1 MCGLRNTTFLFTG
14 PRHGFYQ
21 GFEKIKSGLEIDT
34 SAFNSVTVDPEANTL
49 TCGGATNFQQVI
61 DATYA
66 VKKDMPTGSGSCVGV
81 MGAGIGAGIGRLE
94 GLYGLI
100 TDSLLSV
107 RILLPNTT
115 VIEASEAQNK
125 DLFWGIRGAGW
136 NFGFILNATFRVY
149 DQVPNGMHMNADLIY
164 PSNITESF
172 YQTLRQAAPNM
183 PAPLSLASALS
194 WNAEYNDTTLSVN
207 AVYAGPESEGRKAI
221 QFLLDQNPI
230 LRENITM
237 VPWNELIP
245 ATFFGGGADPN
256 CTLGTTRKSVLSAAF
271 NVIDPKAQVRMTE
284 MFKKMITR
292 YPQTIGSGIALA
304 FEIVYSDNTSTDAT
318 VKYAPQKLRSV
329 IADTAGTDGLK
340 AYVGFSHG
348 DEPLESIFATDKL
361 PHLAALKKQY
371 DPEGLFNAY
380 HPLPTRYP

>member
-1 MCGLRNTTFLFTG
+1 
-14 PRHGFYQ
+14 
-21 GFEKIKSGLEIDT
+21 
-34 SAFNSVTVDPEANTL
+34 
-49 TCGGATNFQQVI
+49 
-61 DATYA
+61 
-66 VKKDMPTGSGSCVGV
+66 

-194 WNAEYNDTTLSVN
+194 WNAEYNDVR
-207 AVYAGPESEGRKAI
+207 EG
-221 QFLLDQNPI
+221 
-230 LRENITM
+230 
-237 VPWNELIP
+237 
-245 ATFFGGGADPN
+245 
-256 CTLGTTRKSVLSAAF
+256 
-271 NVIDPKAQVRMTE
+271 
-284 MFKKMITR
+284 
-292 YPQTIGSGIALA
+292 
-304 FEIVYSDNTSTDAT
+304 
-318 VKYAPQKLRSV
+318 
-329 IADTAGTDGLK
+329 
-340 AYVGFSHG
+340 
-348 DEPLESIFATDKL
+348 
-361 PHLAALKKQY
+361 
-371 DPEGLFNAY
+371 
-380 HPLPTRYP
+380 